1 MTKDEFIRHCEEA
14 VKSEESANQIYMKHL
29 SAILQRSEL
38 GKEKLEKARE
48 ALSYLIGRNSAHKK
62 ILEGLLVRI
71 RQEADNVY

>member
-1 MTKDEFIRHCEEA
+1 
-14 VKSEESANQIYMKHL
+14 MKHL

-48 ALSYLIGRNSAHKK
+48 VLSYLIERNSEHKK

-71 RQEADNVY
+71 RQEVDDVF

>member
-48 ALSYLIGRNSAHKK
+48 VLSYLIERNSEHKK

-71 RQEADNVY
+71 RQEVDDVF